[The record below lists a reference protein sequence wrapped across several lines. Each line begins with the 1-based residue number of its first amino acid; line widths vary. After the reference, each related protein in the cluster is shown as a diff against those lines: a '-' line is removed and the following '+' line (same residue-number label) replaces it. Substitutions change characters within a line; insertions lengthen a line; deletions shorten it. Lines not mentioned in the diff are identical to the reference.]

1 MNPNTIDIAINQFLS
16 PFSLMLLVIFLTPMV
31 FGMITAWYSYL
42 YTEKVTKE
50 VWLHWYENEEFKKQK
65 VTSSINYND

>member
-1 MNPNTIDIAINQFLS
+1 MNPDTIDVAMNQFLS

-31 FGMITAWYSYL
+31 FGMITAYYSYL
-42 YTEKVTKE
+42 HTEKVTKQ
-50 VWLHWYENEEFKKQK
+50 VWQQLYENEEFKKQK